1 MKGYLLSIV
10 LNFTFFLVLQL
21 TEQLRGWEHPA
32 MQRLAFRAS
41 VAVDKPAT
49 VIVRPRPEIRKSCLL
64 NDALD
69 LKLLFVSH
77 EVSYLFCLRGNL
89 VREA

>member
-10 LNFTFFLVLQL
+10 LGFTFFLVLQL

-32 MQRLAFRAS
+32 MQRWAFRAS
-41 VAVDKPAT
+41 IAVDKPAT
-49 VIVRPRPEIRKSCLL
+49 VIVRPRAVIRESCLL
-64 NDALD
+64 ENALN

-77 EVSYLFCLRGNL
+77 EVSYLFYLGRKL
-89 VREA
+89 V